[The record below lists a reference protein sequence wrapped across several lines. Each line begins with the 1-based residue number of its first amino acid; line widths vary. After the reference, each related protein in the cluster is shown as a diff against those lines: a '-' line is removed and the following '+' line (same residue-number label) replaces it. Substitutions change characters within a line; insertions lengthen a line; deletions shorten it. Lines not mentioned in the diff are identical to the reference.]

1 MDMPLNES
9 IQKLSKVFK
18 VFISFHGR
26 IRIRGLI
33 RFVYWKTFESNQI
46 LWLMREAETVNEAG
60 NSTDLETEL

>member
-33 RFVYWKTFESNQI
+33 RFVYQKTFESNKI
-46 LWLMREAETVNEAG
+46 LWLTREAETVNEAG
-60 NSTDLETEL
+60 NSTNLETEL